1 MIEPEAVGKTRR
13 RCRCMNQK
21 PLSKL
26 DEGVDEPVAEVE
38 DEETAGEEVAG
49 QAVNEAG
56 ATLAVHAAGQRHGHH
71 ALLVHAL
78 RTRQQ
83 QYSH

>member
-1 MIEPEAVGKTRR
+1 MNQKPLSKLDERR
-13 RCRCMNQK
+13 RCMNQK

-38 DEETAGEEVAG
+38 EEETAGEEVAS

-56 ATLAVHAAGQRHGHH
+56 ATLAVHATGQWHGHY

-78 RTRQQ
+78 RTRK
-83 QYSH
+83 

>member
-1 MIEPEAVGKTRR
+1 
-13 RCRCMNQK
+13 MNQK

-26 DEGVDEPVAEVE
+26 DESVDEPVAEVE
-38 DEETAGEEVAG
+38 DEETAREEVAG